1 MTIKKIM
8 NKMNKKID
16 KLSNDLQEMANY
28 INKIQRQSEVIIFWD
43 IENCAIPS
51 GKSGYELVNII
62 EEYVSSIY
70 LDKKI
75 VIKCYFEEKNLND
88 KQQMELN
95 DACCHLHLVP
105 NPYKKKERSD
115 MVIVRDIMDVNE
127 HNIVGLIS
135 CDGDFKPYLTQIQK
149 KVKEVFVIT
158 NNIKYNDFMPNVISW
173 NDICSEL
180 D

>member
-1 MTIKKIM
+1 M
-8 NKMNKKID
+8 D
-16 KLSNDLQEMANY
+16 
-28 INKIQRQSEVIIFWD
+28 
-43 IENCAIPS
+43 
-51 GKSGYELVNII
+51 
-62 EEYVSSIY
+62 
-70 LDKKI
+70 
-75 VIKCYFEEKNLND
+75 
-88 KQQMELN
+88 LN
-95 DACCHLHLVP
+95 DAGCHLHLVP

-115 MVIVRDIMDVNE
+115 MVIVRDIMNVNK